1 MVAVRAALIMA
12 LLVLPGLAAAAPP
25 PASTAQ
31 PWAIDAAKSQAQFS
45 VRKFLFVHVRG
56 TFPGL
61 SGILRR
67 IDTHIGSDLVQVDA
81 TLDVAGLQMDDD
93 ADRARALGSGFFDA
107 ERFPVV
113 RFDSDP
119 FPLDELA
126 SGGTLHGLLTL
137 HGARQPVTLA
147 LQASDC
153 PRQPLACVIRV
164 QGTISRSL
172 FGMGAWRGVLSDR
185 VELDLRIALRS
196 STDAVSPE
204 SGPESGSSTSE
215 RRDGDPW
222 PTSHRSRFEPNIR
235 NLVN

>member
-1 MVAVRAALIMA
+1 MRAALIIA
-12 LLVLPGLAAAAPP
+12 LLVLPGLVAAAPP
-25 PASTAQ
+25 PVSSPQ

-56 TFPGL
+56 TFPDL
-61 SGILRR
+61 SGTLRR
-67 IDTHIGSDLVQVDA
+67 IDTHIGADLVQVDA
-81 TLDVAGLQMDDD
+81 TLDVGGLQMDDD
-93 ADRARALGSGFFDA
+93 ADRTRALGPGFFDA
-107 ERFPVV
+107 ERFSVV

-119 FPLDELA
+119 FPLDELV

-137 HGARQPVTLA
+137 HGERHPVKLA

-172 FGMGAWRGVLSDR
+172 FGMHAWRGVLSDR

-196 STDAVSPE
+196 SMDVVSPE
-204 SGPESGSSTSE
+204 SDPEPGSST
-215 RRDGDPW
+215 
-222 PTSHRSRFEPNIR
+222 F
-235 NLVN
+235 